1 MKFEIRTLRVA
12 SLDDLKKELWLRRR
26 DRGVLVWE
34 DKQGNVTA
42 IKDMDDNHLINTI
55 NYLEAHELVDS
66 VYDDLRGLTLED
78 IN

>member
-26 DRGVLVWE
+26 NKGVLVWK
-34 DKQGNVTA
+34 DRQGNITS
-42 IKDMDDNHLINTI
+42 IKDMEDSHLINTI
-55 NYLEAHELVDS
+55 NYLEALEIENS
-66 VYDDLRGLTLED
+66 IYDDLRGLTLED

>member
-26 DRGVLVWE
+26 DKGVLVWK
-34 DKQGNVTA
+34 DSQGNITP
-42 IKDMDDNHLINTI
+42 IKDMEDSHLINTI
-55 NYLEAHELVDS
+55 NYLEALEIENS
-66 VYDDLRGLTLED
+66 KYDDLIGLTLED